1 VIITWVAGGR
11 IAESSMSSKNK
22 KVTSKMNGSTEE
34 DELIPEYLAEA
45 RSTQNFFELVSS
57 C

>member
-1 VIITWVAGGR
+1 MTWVAGGR
-11 IAESSMSSKNK
+11 IAESITSSKNK

-34 DELIPEYLAEA
+34 DELIPECLAEA